1 VTKAH
6 FPVALIYVR
15 GVTPNDV
22 NTELE
27 NCLTFC
33 EAILGHGWIDDR
45 HRRKAVVETRQTN
58 KSPGTVLVNRRRSDD
73 TGIRI
78 ERDWARQAQ
87 QSGRRRALDDLEE
100 FGSQLDLIIPTVES
114 IARNRKHVDE
124 LMEILG
130 NGITVHIVRSGVTL
144 HAPTNAARE
153 LLEIRTGLYT
163 HQERVEPPAPE
174 PAGNTG
180 EDVELEFAAPDAPVE
195 ADAAAVA
202 APTSESAG
210 VPVDGDTANEP
221 ADETTSDADNGV
233 SAPGEFEFPVRRE
246 YTTGRPPKGFDV
258 VDDGAAIESNDHYR
272 TIHTVVQSYR
282 DGELSQSKAADKLDC
297 SRATIDNLAERAEL
311 YQLA

>member
-1 VTKAH
+1 MKSHTPEV
-6 FPVALIYVR
+6 LIYTR
-15 GVTPNDV
+15 GISSNDV
-22 NTELE
+22 NEHLE
-27 NCLTFC
+27 NCLAFT
-33 EAILGHGWIDDR
+33 EKILGYTWIDDR
-45 HRRKAVVETRQTN
+45 HRRKAVTATHD
-58 KSPGTVLVNRRRSDD
+58 PGTDSTVLVHRRRSDN

-78 ERDWARQAQ
+78 ERDWSRQKQ
-87 QSGRRRALDDLEE
+87 QTGRRRALDLLDEY
-100 FGSQLDLIIPTVES
+100 GSQLDLVVPTVES
-114 IARNRKHVDE
+114 IGRNRKHVDE

-163 HQERVEPPAPE
+163 NHERVEPSAPD
-174 PAGNTG
+174 PVN

-195 ADAAAVA
+195 ADVAAVT

-210 VPVDGDTANEP
+210 SPVDVDTANEP
-221 ADETTSDADNGV
+221 AVEITPDTDTCDFGSGK
-233 SAPGEFEFPVRRE
+233 FEFPVRRK

-258 VDDGAAIESNDHYR
+258 VDEGAAIESNDHYR

-297 SRATIDNLAERAEL
+297 SRATIDNLAERTEL